1 MQNQWNAERLDST
14 AAYGVMDDIPWEIM
28 RYNYKGML
36 GFQIDVTVTDKYR
49 RKSVYGGGLGVVVV
63 SNELPQFSDEE
74 QAWLETNVDF
84 IYINEPVWVS
94 E

>member
-1 MQNQWNAERLDST
+1 
-14 AAYGVMDDIPWEIM
+14 
-28 RYNYKGML
+28 
-36 GFQIDVTVTDKYR
+36 
-49 RKSVYGGGLGVVVV
+49 VVV